1 MRCPNC
7 GEIDSFY
14 KNAWLPDI
22 EYIKNMKVY
31 SLSELE
37 AMRKEELKLVNYIP
51 FKLYENY
58 CFSCGFHKEQADIN
72 NHKHLNDSKEVDK

>member
-14 KNAWLPDI
+14 RNILLGDK
-22 EYIKNMKVY
+22 EYIKNMKMH

-37 AMRKEELKLVNYIP
+37 AMSKKELKTVNYIP
-51 FKLYENY
+51 LKSYENY
-58 CFSCGFHKEQADIN
+58 CFSCGFHKE
-72 NHKHLNDSKEVDK
+72 

>member
-1 MRCPNC
+1 MNL
-7 GEIDSFY
+7 GKED
-14 KNAWLPDI
+14 LPKL
-22 EYIKNMKVY
+22 EQLWIK
-31 SLSELE
+31 LE

-72 NHKHLNDSKEVDK
+72 NHKHLNDSKGVDK